1 MSVVEISNAEE
12 FSALIDTNTSI
23 LIDFWAPW
31 CGPCQALSPV
41 FESLTDSVPANIT
54 LAKAN
59 VDELTGIAKS
69 LGIRTIPTVVLL
81 ENGEIKA
88 QSSGLVS
95 KQTLLNLFNN

>member
-1 MSVVEISNAEE
+1 MSVVEISNAEQ
-12 FSALIDTNTSI
+12 FSALVNTKASL

-41 FESLTDSVPANIT
+41 FESLTDSIPSNTT

-59 VDELTGIAKS
+59 VDELTGLAKS
-69 LGIRTIPTVVLL
+69 LGIRTIPTVILL